1 MRVVM
6 FGEQSEDVV
15 DGVGRSEGV
24 GRGRPEA
31 ANGREGSGQD
41 AVEAKQRENVG
52 GGEQEAAGRR
62 SRAVLVSQP
71 GLKDGMRGG

>member
-1 MRVVM
+1 M
-6 FGEQSEDVV
+6 
-15 DGVGRSEGV
+15 